1 MADTLR
7 RKECGAIRTLMVLA
21 ALAAHAFFDAHA
33 QGPVWDWMKT
43 QDAGSNEYVRD
54 IAVETATGNIYAVGT
69 YTSNSGTPPPFNLPP
84 TAGSADAFIV
94 KLGPAGNLLWSKAI
108 GSNQPDAAMGVA
120 VGPSGHVAITGYH
133 LNSIPTLGLGH
144 VGNSDA
150 FVSLFDPNGAHIW
163 SKNIAGSQN
172 DEGTSVVITNNQVVA
187 FGSFTNQ
194 GSLTGVLSS
203 LGLTL
208 GRRYAYLNAFDLAGT
223 NSWSLVGSSNS
234 DILSE
239 RIAADANT
247 VYVIGF
253 TEGNRFS
260 WVNSSGITLSNV
272 SIFNTNIG
280 FVSAVS
286 STGTPLWSRLIDN
299 PDDSDVE
306 FNGIAAGC
314 GGVYITGRSHNST
327 VFPGGAVSTIPGVH
341 DYFYLASLNP
351 GTGSTQWVRT
361 ARSSTP
367 HGMVGNDITIGR
379 NQQIM
384 VSGSMIGTVTTDGG
398 SMIAGDDEPDLFIA
412 RFAPDGTAVW
422 YDRSVNDGD
431 EYPLAI
437 AASTPGRYVV
447 GGQYENDLVLGPLTQ
462 VNGSGNDLF
471 VAHFSDPDHLGFTV
485 DPSRFTQPG
494 PYCWDPGPVN
504 LNDHLVDHASS
515 VISSSISVLAPN
527 NALGAPD
534 NVGANFTAPGADLV
548 LDLGD
553 TIQAGETV
561 RLWWRSNTSGQQ
573 AQLLASSSLD
583 LITFGPSNTFTSSSN
598 SWTMVSFSVPTAARF
613 IRLRRSSSNAYTS
626 LQVDAIRTMNNT
638 VSGGAWSG
646 GPHVTASGTFTP
658 TGPGAYPVT
667 YTVTQ
672 GTCVYSTSKTIRVDA
687 ASAGGTVSGGGSYC
701 PGANGVLTLSGHTGN
716 VGRWMNSSDGI
727 SWTSIAHTSNS
738 YPWSGIVGTMY
749 FRAAVQN
756 ANCPIA
762 LSGIDTVTVSDVTP
776 PVVICP
782 LNDTLYT
789 PVSACTSPYS
799 VPATIGTDN
808 CPGAMITG
816 NIYVAVAGGGSV
828 AVNGIEVQ
836 TAGPLALGAGSVIAL
851 PLGIHQF
858 TDTLFDG
865 SGNHTVCNWSI
876 TVLDNTPPTIACPPS
891 PVDLNSAV
899 GSCSGVLIDLLNLVT
914 IGGDN
919 CSTDADLLLTQTPA
933 AGTVMNDGDPATV
946 IVADGSGNSSTCT
959 FSIQVLDTEPPVFD
973 NCPSPSDQE
982 FNPPMG
988 ACSHRYVF
996 PTINSTDNCDP
1007 DTESDYQTFLREE
1020 GNPIWQDVTGQT
1032 DHVLAAGTH
1041 LLYEVHTDD
1050 AGNADTCHWTVTVRD
1065 DEAPVITVPADIIV
1079 SADGNACGAMVN
1091 FAVGVSDNCAVLDTT
1106 FSHASGSSFPV
1117 GSTMVTVDANDI
1129 HGNAAAQASFT
1140 ITVVDNTAPTITCP
1154 GNVSR
1159 NISNLGTCTGAASW
1173 AQPVFSDDCGS
1184 STLFQTAGLAS
1195 GSQFPLGLHPITY
1208 TVQDAAGNTA
1218 SCSFTVAI
1226 NDISAPT
1233 ITCPLYD
1240 TLPIPLGPGC
1250 SLSFPDLRDSL
1261 TVTDCSPWTNTMVP
1275 AAGTLFTQDTVLYVT
1290 MWVEDS
1296 AGNGIWNDHWVHI
1309 ADLAPPTINCPSDI
1323 SVNADP
1329 GACGAVVNY
1338 VVPTG
1343 TDNCAATTIAMTA
1356 GLASGSFF
1364 PVGTTTMSYLVT
1376 DAAGLTA
1383 SCSFSVTATDNS
1395 IPALVNCP
1403 MDMVITAAPGA
1414 CDAVANWT
1422 EPIVSDNCSAT
1433 LTRTGPASGSSFAVG
1448 TTTTITYSATDGN
1461 NTATCGFNVTVI
1473 APVVDLVYGTTT
1485 ACQGSAV
1492 IMPSMATPAGGT
1504 FIDADQS
1511 GTVDPSTG
1519 AFDPSIATPG
1529 PHTIGYTL
1537 SGDCTI
1543 LDWFT
1548 VTVVAVPTASILY
1561 AASPYCSGTGTAT
1574 VSRTGATG
1582 GSYSS
1587 TAGLAINVWTG
1598 DVDLA
1603 ASTPGNYTVTYT
1615 IATGGVC
1622 GEFSTTAPIT
1632 ITPSSSNTTTASA
1645 CDNYTWSV
1653 DGQSYTASG
1662 TYTSVSGCHT
1672 ETLVLTITPST
1683 SNTTTASACDSYTWI
1698 VDGQSYTASGTYTSV
1713 SGCHTETLVLTI
1725 TPSTSNTTT

>member
-1 MADTLR
+1 
-7 RKECGAIRTLMVLA
+7 
-21 ALAAHAFFDAHA
+21 
-33 QGPVWDWMKT
+33 
-43 QDAGSNEYVRD
+43 
-54 IAVETATGNIYAVGT
+54 
-69 YTSNSGTPPPFNLPP
+69 
-84 TAGSADAFIV
+84 
-94 KLGPAGNLLWSKAI
+94 
-108 GSNQPDAAMGVA
+108 
-120 VGPSGHVAITGYH
+120 
-133 LNSIPTLGLGH
+133 
-144 VGNSDA
+144 
-150 FVSLFDPNGAHIW
+150 
-163 SKNIAGSQN
+163 
-172 DEGTSVVITNNQVVA
+172 
-187 FGSFTNQ
+187 
-194 GSLTGVLSS
+194 
-203 LGLTL
+203 
-208 GRRYAYLNAFDLAGT
+208 
-223 NSWSLVGSSNS
+223 
-234 DILSE
+234 
-239 RIAADANT
+239 
-247 VYVIGF
+247 
-253 TEGNRFS
+253 
-260 WVNSSGITLSNV
+260 
-272 SIFNTNIG
+272 
-280 FVSAVS
+280 
-286 STGTPLWSRLIDN
+286 
-299 PDDSDVE
+299 
-306 FNGIAAGC
+306 
-314 GGVYITGRSHNST
+314 
-327 VFPGGAVSTIPGVH
+327 
-341 DYFYLASLNP
+341 
-351 GTGSTQWVRT
+351 
-361 ARSSTP
+361 
-367 HGMVGNDITIGR
+367 
-379 NQQIM
+379 
-384 VSGSMIGTVTTDGG
+384 
-398 SMIAGDDEPDLFIA
+398 
-412 RFAPDGTAVW
+412 
-422 YDRSVNDGD
+422 
-431 EYPLAI
+431 
-437 AASTPGRYVV
+437 
-447 GGQYENDLVLGPLTQ
+447 
-462 VNGSGNDLF
+462 
-471 VAHFSDPDHLGFTV
+471 
-485 DPSRFTQPG
+485 
-494 PYCWDPGPVN
+494 
-504 LNDHLVDHASS
+504 
-515 VISSSISVLAPN
+515 
-527 NALGAPD
+527 
-534 NVGANFTAPGADLV
+534 
-548 LDLGD
+548 
-553 TIQAGETV
+553 
-561 RLWWRSNTSGQQ
+561 
-573 AQLLASSSLD
+573 
-583 LITFGPSNTFTSSSN
+583 
-598 SWTMVSFSVPTAARF
+598 
-613 IRLRRSSSNAYTS
+613 
-626 LQVDAIRTMNNT
+626 
-638 VSGGAWSG
+638 
-646 GPHVTASGTFTP
+646 
-658 TGPGAYPVT
+658 
-667 YTVTQ
+667 
-672 GTCVYSTSKTIRVDA
+672 
-687 ASAGGTVSGGGSYC
+687 
-701 PGANGVLTLSGHTGN
+701 
-716 VGRWMNSSDGI
+716 
-727 SWTSIAHTSNS
+727 
-738 YPWSGIVGTMY
+738 MY

-1117 GSTMVTVDANDI
+1117 GSTTVTVDANDI

-1683 SNTTTASACDSYTWI
+1683 SNTTTASACDSYTWS
-1698 VDGQSYTASGTYTSV
+1698 VDGQSPSTSNTTTVSACDSYTWSVDGQTYTASGTYTSV

-1725 TPSTSNTTT
+1725 TPSTSNTTTASACDSYTWSVDGQTYTASGTYTSVSGCHTETLVLTITPSTSNTTTVSACDSYTWSVDGQTYTASGTYTSVSGCHTETLVLTITPSTSNTTTASACDSYTWSVDGQTYTASGTYTSVSGCHTETLVLTITPSTSNTTTASACDTYTWSVDGQTYTTSGTYTSMSGCHTETLVLTITPSLSPTWTSPGAVCSNDPSISLTGLATVQGGAWSGVGVFGTSFYPGAVTGSSLVTYTIGTGDCARSETHQIVVNMAPIADAGTDRSVCGFETTMNAHLVSGTGTWTTGSAVLISAPNIDSSLVSAAQAGTYTLTWTVVQDGCSASDTALVTFHDPVVGLIVNAGPDQTLEVNTSTMIEAEVPEGVSVNWSVISGAGIFAQADAPTTQVEELALGLNVILIHATLGECPAGSDTLRIEVKDFFVPAGFSPNADGVNDQFVITGMAQYPGSRLLVFNRWGQKVYDNASYDNSWDGRGENGTDLPDDTYFYTLNLNGDDTYNGYIVIKR